1 MDIETSKPDE
11 EVVACNICGSAETE
25 LWTWVRESADPRA
38 APSLRGERCFPVMR
52 CLKCG
57 LAYISPRYTN
67 EQLHR
72 IYSDESLFTGSTDP
86 EGRQRS
92 YLGEKESKQRNF
104 VEVSRWLERYVEG
117 GELLEIGCGPG
128 FFLDVLGPQWRPC
141 GIDLSPFAA
150 DYAREKMGLEV
161 IQGEFGAG
169 LYEPEHFDVVLMLQ
183 VLDHLPD
190 PRRALLEA
198 GRILKAGG
206 MLMLTSLINGTSY
219 CARVFSGGYRLLAP
233 NHLYYFSPSVLK
245 RLLAET
251 GFRVEEMRF
260 PYWNTRYRNFRE
272 INNLIVGSAQV
283 GLARLKGKEHHVL
296 SPPFYG
302 NHIDLVAR
310 KLR

>member
-1 MDIETSKPDE
+1 LDRVTTKPE
-11 EVVACNICGSAETE
+11 EQVVNCNLCGRAATDF
-25 LWTWVRESADPRA
+25 WTWVCESADARA
-38 APSLRGERCFPVMR
+38 APSLRGKRRFPVMR

-67 EQLHR
+67 EQLYR

-92 YLGEKESKQRNF
+92 YLREIENKQRDF
-104 VEVSRWLERYVEG
+104 VDVSRWLERYVKG

-128 FFLDVLGPQWRPC
+128 FFLDVLGPHWHSC
-141 GIDLSPFAA
+141 GIDLSPFAVE
-150 DYAREKMGLEV
+150 YARGEMGLEV
-161 IQGEFGAG
+161 IQGEFGPG
-169 LYEPEHFDVVLMLQ
+169 LYESERFDAVLMLQ

-190 PRRALLEA
+190 PRQALLEA
-198 GRILKAGG
+198 GRLLKTGG
-206 MLMLTSLINGTSY
+206 VLMLTSLINGKSY

-233 NHLYYFSPSVLK
+233 NHLYYFSPSALR

-251 GFRVEEMRF
+251 GFCVEEMRF
-260 PYWNTRYRNFRE
+260 PYWGTPYCNYGE
-272 INNLIVGSAQV
+272 INNLIVRSAQV
-283 GLARLKGKEHHVL
+283 GLARLTGREPRVL

-310 KLR
+310 KLP